1 METRADSEQTGRVT
15 GLEGEFALIQLE
27 GGGCGRCHEQGG
39 CGGQQLTQMFCSTP
53 RQYRVR
59 NPLGARPGDQ
69 VSIILPAGALSRY
82 ATLAYGLPLLGLI
95 GGAVLG
101 QALGGDSGALS
112 GGLSGVVVA
121 ACLMRRRIRGMAG
134 KMPGEP
140 YIGQIKSSGG

>member
-1 METRADSEQTGRVT
+1 MEIRVESEQTGRVT
-15 GLEGEFALIQLE
+15 GIEGEFALIQVE
-27 GGGCGRCHEQGG
+27 GGGCGRCHEAGG

-59 NPLGARPGDQ
+59 NPLGAKPGDQ

-82 ATLAYGLPLLGLI
+82 ATLAYGLPLVGLM

-101 QALGGDSGALS
+101 EIVGGNGGALLGAAVGALMAFLLMKHYSIGMTGKS
-112 GGLSGVVVA
+112 G
-121 ACLMRRRIRGMAG
+121 R
-134 KMPGEP
+134 EP